1 MKTIVTLKKETS
13 DSLYIPKDNELIYI
27 DGYTIV
33 CGDGVSTVQELIS
46 NTIISGGNS
55 VNVI

>member
-33 CGDGVSTVQELIS
+33 CGDGVSTV
-46 NTIISGGNS
+46 
-55 VNVI
+55 